1 MVYQLETIENNMQP
15 ICNQR
20 TTIGIPKD
28 SQKITKNIFLKACIP
43 VLTMDLTDAYYV

>member
-15 ICNQR
+15 ICNQM

-28 SQKITKNIFLKACIP
+28 SQKITKN
-43 VLTMDLTDAYYV
+43 